1 MTPFQMGKLAGMAQ
15 STPRSIPKVTPASKR
30 TSSIPELDE
39 ARRGG
44 TYSRGGGLQ
53 AGKGFKANF
62 RKPVPRHV
70 PGAGPLPVKTQLKNI
85 ANVFLPKKFELQ

>member
-53 AGKGFKANF
+53 AGKGFK
-62 RKPVPRHV
+62 VPRHV